1 MMFEETPLVKYRNSN
16 RYSMEDKIVITIRW
30 WHLVIIIMED
40 LVHLGISLS
49 LLENKKLTPL
59 EGNQTL
65 GTRKNI
71 ELNRLIRIS
80 SKS

>member
-1 MMFEETPLVKYRNSN
+1 
-16 RYSMEDKIVITIRW
+16 
-30 WHLVIIIMED
+30 MED